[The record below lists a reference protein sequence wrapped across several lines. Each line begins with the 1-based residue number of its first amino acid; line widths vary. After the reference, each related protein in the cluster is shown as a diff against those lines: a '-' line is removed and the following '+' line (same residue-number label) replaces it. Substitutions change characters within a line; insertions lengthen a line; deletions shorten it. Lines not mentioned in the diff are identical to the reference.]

1 MSDVDIY
8 MCRMWILFMCIRY
21 GCLCMSDV
29 DIIYVL
35 DAIYVCYMWIFICV
49 RCGCLHM
56 SDVDSIYVCQMWI
69 VFTFVRC

>member
-1 MSDVDIY
+1 
-8 MCRMWILFMCIRY
+8 
-21 GCLCMSDV
+21 MSDV